1 MAKELTPEEWLT
13 QIDMGLEFRRRRGLE
28 ESWAMLEALF
38 YNVDP
43 SQELPGPNIIMSQGD
58 TILSSLS
65 VPYPMINVSP
75 MTSKG
80 IEGARVVERVDN
92 NLIYDLELSKEFEE
106 ATLNAYLYGV
116 GVLKVGYD
124 SEFGF
129 RPEDQ
134 IQIGE
139 ESLDMTLSGFSNKGE
154 RIEYDSRI
162 RPGMPWV
169 KTIPTSD
176 IVVPYGTR
184 RFEDAPWVAQRF
196 VRTLT
201 DLKADPKYKVPRDLR
216 PNMSGK
222 DFVNSYSSVMKRM
235 VLSPS
240 PGQSSIAKELQNG
253 EFVECWEI
261 HDQKRKK
268 IYVVTGSSD
277 KFLRKD
283 VDHLQMYGLP
293 YVSLSFTPRSKWF
306 WVTPESFYLL
316 SSQNELLDI
325 YLQAQKQ
332 RRISVLH
339 FLIKSGAMS
348 VEEAEKLVS
357 PDVGATAWIDGDEV
371 GDDVRKAITPF
382 TATNNNINLYQI
394 DAEAIRRDAR
404 ETLGGGRNAAGQF
417 EKGRKTATE
426 TLAVQQGGNLR
437 MNRRMGNV
445 AHAYENIFRKV
456 NAIIGRFWTRR
467 RMVEVGDE
475 YVPFNGQVFRGG
487 YRYKIGFSVAP
498 QPSAQ
503 QARAEAMQTYLTLSQ
518 DPKVD
523 QGALVEY
530 LTSEFND
537 PMLDR
542 VFSGGESKDADLRA
556 RMSAMSQTG

>member
-13 QIDMGLEFRRRRGLE
+13 QIDMGLEFRRTRGLE
-28 ESWAMLEALF
+28 ESWATLEALF

-43 SQELPGPNIIMSQGD
+43 CQQLPGPNIIMSQGD

-65 VPYPMINVSP
+65 VPYPQINVSP
-75 MTSKG
+75 MTSQG
-80 IEGARVVERVDN
+80 IDGARVVERVDN

-134 IQIGE
+134 LQIGDQ
-139 ESLDMTLSGFSNKGE
+139 SLDMTLTGFSNKGE

-169 KTIPTSD
+169 KTIPTAD

-184 RFEDAPWVAQRF
+184 RFEDAPWIAQRF
-196 VRTLT
+196 VRTLE

-216 PNMSGK
+216 ANLSGK

-235 VLSPS
+235 VLAPS
-240 PGQSSIAKELQNG
+240 PGQSSIVKEIQNADL
-253 EFVECWEI
+253 VECWEI

-268 IYVVTGSSD
+268 IYVISSSSD

-283 VDHLQMYGLP
+283 IDHLQMYGLP

-316 SSQNELLDI
+316 SAQNELLDI

-332 RRISVLH
+332 RRISVLK
-339 FLIKSGAMS
+339 FIMDSEAMDLN
-348 VEEAEKLVS
+348 EAEKLVG
-357 PDVGATAWIDGDEV
+357 PDVGAVAWVNKDNLAGGDL
-371 GDDVRKAITPF
+371 KNAITTF
-382 TATNNNINLYQI
+382 TANNNNINLYQI

-404 ETLGGGRNAAGQF
+404 EAIGGGRNAAGEF

-445 AHAYENIFRKV
+445 AHAYENIFRKI
-456 NAIIGRFWTRR
+456 NAIIGRFWTRQ
-467 RMVEVGDE
+467 RMVEVGDA
-475 YVPFNGQVFRGG
+475 YVPFNGKVFRGG

-523 QGALVEY
+523 QGALIEY

-542 VFSGGESKDADLRA
+542 VFSGGANDADIRA
-556 RMSAMSQTG
+556 RVSNLSAAG